1 MITKKQKKFILENMY
16 VLDNEKLQEI
26 IECLIDNMSKNY
38 AQKIIKNIIKELNDI
53 SNYLDISDIC

>member
-1 MITKKQKKFILENMY
+1 MITKKQKEFILENMY

-38 AQKIIKNIIKELNDI
+38 AQKIIKNIIEELNDI
-53 SNYLDISDIC
+53 SNYLDIGDIY